1 MNKKKKSI
9 EAIEE
14 ALDRKLTVAEMYAN
28 RPRKWLLYTFI
39 VLVIALLV
47 GWSAADI
54 SYTGLTATGTEVAK
68 GVIHGV
74 FNPDLDLMA

>member
-39 VLVIALLV
+39 VLVIALV
-47 GWSAADI
+47 G
-54 SYTGLTATGTEVAK
+54 G
-68 GVIHGV
+68 
-74 FNPDLDLMA
+74 